1 MEESFKR
8 HKQNFDL
15 PQDLE
20 DLQDKAEMTMKPVE
34 VHNFTYHFDPI
45 TVPELGIE
53 DFYEG
58 IRNVIQFA
66 SDIIDKELI

>member
-1 MEESFKR
+1 
-8 HKQNFDL
+8 
-15 PQDLE
+15 
-20 DLQDKAEMTMKPVE
+20 MTMKPVE
-34 VHNFTYHFDPI
+34 VYNFTYHFDPI